1 MSLPPCKFS
10 FEGTPIFDG
19 YALGSEW
26 NGFDNVAVT
35 PATAR
40 QIADYFRSPGDADT
54 ATISRPFHRMRTVS
68 SVSPEGM
75 RLGLRTSLIAHTFVD
90 RRGATLQSGGEM
102 VELSSTRRC
111 LNVRSSK

>member
-19 YALGSEW
+19 YALGSKW

-40 QIADYFRSPGDADT
+40 QIADYFRSTGDADT
-54 ATISRPFHRMRTVS
+54 ADDIEAILPNEKGLVS
-68 SVSPEGM
+68 FAGGYATQIENV
-75 RLGLRTSLIAHTFVD
+75 AD
-90 RRGATLQSGGEM
+90 RSH
-102 VELSSTRRC
+102 
-111 LNVRSSK
+111 VR

>member
-40 QIADYFRSPGDADT
+40 QIADYFRSTGHAVTAEDIEAIPPDENGLVSFAGGYATQIENVADR
-54 ATISRPFHRMRTVS
+54 SH
-68 SVSPEGM
+68 
-75 RLGLRTSLIAHTFVD
+75 
-90 RRGATLQSGGEM
+90 
-102 VELSSTRRC
+102 
-111 LNVRSSK
+111 VR

>member
-40 QIADYFRSPGDADT
+40 QIADYFRSTGDADT
-54 ATISRPFHRMRTVS
+54 ADDIEAILPDENGLVS
-68 SVSPEGM
+68 FAGGYTTQIENV
-75 RLGLRTSLIAHTFVD
+75 AD
-90 RRGATLQSGGEM
+90 RSH
-102 VELSSTRRC
+102 
-111 LNVRSSK
+111 VR